1 MTRMRPI
8 LTAAPAVQPVTLVE
22 AKAWMWIEHS
32 NDDTLIGSMV
42 SAAIAHLD
50 GYTGILGR
58 CIVNQTWRQDY
69 TEWSGDLRLP
79 FPDVSSVTVKY
90 FDSENNE
97 QTVSSA
103 NYELIEDDG
112 GALVRFVTNWTGPN
126 LYDDRSDRVRV
137 TLVAGF
143 GAAEVNVPEP
153 IKAAIKMLVA
163 HWYANREAASG
174 QAMAEVPLSV
184 SAVIAPHRRM
194 RV

>member
-1 MTRMRPI
+1 MTRLRPI
-8 LTAAPAVQPVTLVE
+8 LITPASVEPVTTAE
-22 AKAWMWIEHS
+22 AKAWMWVEHA
-32 NDDTLIGSMV
+32 NDDTLIASMV
-42 SAAIAHLD
+42 TAAIAHLD

-69 TEWSGDLRLP
+69 TGWTGDLRLP

-90 FDSENNE
+90 FDSVNAE
-97 QTVSSA
+97 QTVAAA

-112 GALVRFVTNWTGPN
+112 GALVRFITNWTGPN

-143 GAAEVNVPEP
+143 GAAEVNVPTP
-153 IKAAIKMLVA
+153 IKSAIKALVA

-174 QAMAEVPLSV
+174 QAMAEVPLGV
-184 SAVIAPHRRM
+184 SAMIAPYRRM
-194 RV
+194 RI